1 VRLQP
6 LGHPSV
12 ARPSETR
19 ADGDSTG
26 GHAGASRGAGRFPR
40 ESKGKPMKGN
50 KSKKAFICFHL
61 FFRIESFQGLKS
73 DSNKKFPP
81 RLR

>member
-50 KSKKAFICFHL
+50 KSKKGFHL
-61 FFRIESFQGLKS
+61 LSFIF
-73 DSNKKFPP
+73 SNREFS
-81 RLR
+81 RA